1 MHTPI
6 RATYPM
12 IPLTDVMSR
21 LVNLRKKD
29 NEYLL
34 DYLERFKEESNIVN
48 SQLWN
53 QFLDLFIKNTTDY
66 IKL

>member
-1 MHTPI
+1 
-6 RATYPM
+6 M

-29 NEYLL
+29 NEDLL